1 MEHKIV
7 TTVWL
12 KKKEITLHALGNI
25 NSFRKET
32 VK

>member
-12 KKKEITLHALGNI
+12 KKITLHALGSTNR
-25 NSFRKET
+25 FREEA
-32 VK
+32 VR